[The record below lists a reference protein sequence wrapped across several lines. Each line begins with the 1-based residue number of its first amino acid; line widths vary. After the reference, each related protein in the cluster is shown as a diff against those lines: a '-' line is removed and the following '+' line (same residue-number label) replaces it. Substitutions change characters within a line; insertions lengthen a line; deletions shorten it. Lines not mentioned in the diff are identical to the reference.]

1 MPNRSWILAESLRQD
16 DSVLSTRKEPDLSRG
31 SPKIKKVDAEFV
43 QYPEISKA
51 ARCGRRVATV
61 I

>member
-31 SPKIKKVDAEFV
+31 SPKINKVDAELSNTLRYLG
-43 QYPEISKA
+43 QRA
-51 ARCGRRVATV
+51 VADV
-61 I
+61 WQL